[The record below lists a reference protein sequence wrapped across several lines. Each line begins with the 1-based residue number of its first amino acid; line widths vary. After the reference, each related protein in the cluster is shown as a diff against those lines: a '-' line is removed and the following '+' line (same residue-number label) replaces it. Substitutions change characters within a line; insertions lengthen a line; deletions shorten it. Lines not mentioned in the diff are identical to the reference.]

1 MSRKLLPSDFIDLI
15 AQNQGITKK
24 KSEAFIR
31 AFFEVIEA
39 GLQNDSFVKI
49 KGFGTFKLVNV
60 SERESVNINTGE
72 RFQISGHT
80 KVSFLP
86 DTALKELINRPFSHF
101 ETCVI
106 PDSATIEEIESIED
120 DVQEEVAFNEEQTN
134 NEEELLIQ
142 EHITEA
148 TTNQPLESLEEREEP
163 SRQEETT
170 APEETIAPEAL
181 TNPEETTP
189 TEETTPLEET
199 TPIESPAILVD
210 STLIEMHTEE
220 ESTDT
225 LTLQEQENP
234 QNEVAEDRTSSS
246 DNSEL
251 NQTEDNNDSSSDE
264 NYMDTTN
271 KSHKFRWL
279 LIGFIWILTIIISYL
294 AGYHKIIPLE
304 SISHHETQQ
313 TVVKDT
319 IVNTAQEDSI
329 KIPTD
334 SVISN
339 TPQSLLPEGAD
350 TLSVI
355 RGIDRKTADKLAE
368 EQKQV
373 NVGSFLI
380 IGTYATHVLR
390 PGDTLYQIARKTY
403 GHKDYAKYIILY
415 NNLTPPYNLPLGT
428 ELLLP
433 QLVEK
438 EEFAD
443 TPKIQ

>member
-1 MSRKLLPSDFIDLI
+1 
-15 AQNQGITKK
+15 
-24 KSEAFIR
+24 
-31 AFFEVIEA
+31 
-39 GLQNDSFVKI
+39 
-49 KGFGTFKLVNV
+49 
-60 SERESVNINTGE
+60 
-72 RFQISGHT
+72 
-80 KVSFLP
+80 
-86 DTALKELINRPFSHF
+86 
-101 ETCVI
+101 
-106 PDSATIEEIESIED
+106 
-120 DVQEEVAFNEEQTN
+120 
-134 NEEELLIQ
+134 
-142 EHITEA
+142 
-148 TTNQPLESLEEREEP
+148 
-163 SRQEETT
+163 
-170 APEETIAPEAL
+170 
-181 TNPEETTP
+181 
-189 TEETTPLEET
+189 
-199 TPIESPAILVD
+199 
-210 STLIEMHTEE
+210 MHTEE

-246 DNSEL
+246 DDSEL
-251 NQTEDNNDSSSDE
+251 NQTEANNDSSSDE

-329 KIPTD
+329 RIPTD

-339 TPQSLLPEGAD
+339 TPQSFLPEGAD

-368 EQKQV
+368 GQKQV

-415 NNLTPPYNLPLGT
+415 NNLTPPYSLPLGT